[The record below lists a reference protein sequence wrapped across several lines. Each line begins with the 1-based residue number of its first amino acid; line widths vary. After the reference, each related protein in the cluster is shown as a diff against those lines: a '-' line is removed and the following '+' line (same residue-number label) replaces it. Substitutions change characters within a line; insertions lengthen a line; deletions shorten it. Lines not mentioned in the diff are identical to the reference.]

1 MASRKSDWVLTSE
14 ALEGLLGRLD
24 TERARAGEKYEQ
36 ARRRLIEFFEARGSY
51 SPEEDADEVINRVA
65 RKISEG
71 EIIEDVGKY
80 MYGVARLLWMER
92 LRDKPKRPLALDTV
106 AAPFAQ
112 EQEQVSDLERLHDE
126 RRFECFD
133 ACLKNL
139 PPESRTFIVDY
150 YKEEKGAKIEK
161 RRRQAESLGVSLN
174 ALRLRAARLRSS
186 MEACVRDCLKPTPEE

>member
-1 MASRKSDWVLTSE
+1 MASRKSDWVLTSD
-14 ALEGLLGRLD
+14 ALEGLLCRLD

-36 ARRRLIEFFEARGSY
+36 TRRRLIEFFEARGSH
-51 SPEEDADEVINRVA
+51 SPEEAVDEVINRVA

-71 EIIEDVGKY
+71 EIIEDVGRY
-80 MYGVARLLWMER
+80 FYGVARLLWMEL
-92 LRDKPKRPLALDTV
+92 LRDKARHPLALDSV
-106 AAPFAQ
+106 SAPPSQ
-112 EQEQVSDLERLHDE
+112 EQEPGSEIERLHHE

-139 PPESRTFIVDY
+139 PPVNRTFIVNY
-150 YKEEKGAKIEK
+150 YKEEKGAKIEG

-186 MEACVRDCLKPTPEE
+186 MEACVRDCLKPKPMQ